1 MYDWAVTGMWA
12 VIVATVFPI
21 YFQTVAAEGL
31 PPEVATRNFALATAL
46 GIVLVAL
53 AAPVLGA
60 ITDQRP
66 WKKRFLAAFVV
77 LGASAAVGLLLV
89 ERGDWVLALSLFILV
104 NIGANGSAIFY
115 DALLPHLA
123 SRDELDRVSAGA
135 FAVGYLGAGLLLVAA
150 LLVIQQP
157 GWFALPEGTL
167 PTRLA
172 LAAVGIWWAVF
183 TLPLLLQI
191 PEPPPAEA
199 LQEAA
204 SGRGAAALAG
214 SRVLATLKDLG
225 RYRDAALFLLAF
237 LIYNDGIGTII
248 RMAAVY
254 GAEVGIEQGAL
265 IGAIVMVQFVGVP
278 ATFLFGN
285 LASGWGV
292 KRALFAGLGVYM
304 GVTVLGFFM
313 TTAIHFFVLA
323 FLVGLVQGGTQ
334 ALSRSL
340 FAAMIPPSLSGEF
353 FGFFSVME
361 KFAGM
366 VGPLIF
372 ALVVTLTGSSR
383 WAILSIFIFFAVGAL
398 LLALV
403 DVDRGVRQA
412 ERGQA
417 AVEGGWVDGPGRT
430 RP

>member
-12 VIVATVFPI
+12 VIVATIFPI
-21 YFQTVAAEGL
+21 YFQTVAADGL
-31 PPEVATRNFALATAL
+31 SSEVATRNFALATAL
-46 GIVLVAL
+46 GIVLVAV

-77 LGASAAVGLLLV
+77 LGASAAVALLWV
-89 ERGDWVLALSLFILV
+89 DRGDWVLALSLFILV

-135 FAVGYLGAGLLLVAA
+135 FAVGYLGAGLLLVVA
-150 LLVIQQP
+150 LLVIEQP
-157 GWFALPEGTL
+157 GWFGLPEGTL
-167 PTRLA
+167 PARLA
-172 LAAVGIWWAVF
+172 LASVGIWWAVF
-183 TLPLLLQI
+183 TLPLLLRV
-191 PEPPPAEA
+191 PEPPSAQA
-199 LQEAA
+199 LVVE
-204 SGRGAAALAG
+204 GERRGATALAAA
-214 SRVLATLKDLG
+214 RVVTTLRDL
-225 RYRDAALFLLAF
+225 RSYRDAALFLLAF
-237 LIYNDGIGTII
+237 LIYNDGVGTII

-265 IGAIVMVQFVGVP
+265 IGAVVLVQFVGVP

-285 LASGWGV
+285 LASSWGA

-313 TTAIHFFVLA
+313 TTAVHFFVLA

-334 ALSRSL
+334 AISRSL
-340 FAAMIPPSLSGEF
+340 FAAMIPRSFSGEF

-366 VGPLIF
+366 VGPLVF
-372 ALVVTLTGSSR
+372 ALVIALTGSSR
-383 WAILSIFIFFAVGAL
+383 IAILSIFAFFAVGAV

-403 DVDRGVRQA
+403 NVEEGVRRA
-412 ERGQA
+412 DRDEVELERGR
-417 AVEGGWVDGPGRT
+417 VMG
-430 RP
+430 